1 MPQPQPP
8 SLDDLIERFKRELTE
23 HAAQERSRVTA
34 AADAAINRIH
44 ELEAALGHEPPRRSS
59 LARSAVPSPGPAQA
73 GEELRVPRRF
83 DRSVEPPPA
92 EDVPAGALLMARR
105 LADEGHTREEV
116 TEFLAENF
124 RRIDVPAAVD
134 HAFQD
139 APTAS

>member
-1 MPQPQPP
+1 MSQNPPP
-8 SLDDLIERFKRELTE
+8 SLDQLIERFKEEISE
-23 HAAQERSRVTA
+23 HAAQERARVTA

-44 ELEAALGHEPPRRSS
+44 ELEASLGQPAPERSS
-59 LARSAVPSPGPAQA
+59 LARSAVPMPDPS

-83 DRSVEPPPA
+83 ERSVEPDPA
-92 EDVPAGALLMARR
+92 KDVPAGALLMARR
-105 LADEGHTREEV
+105 LADEGHTRDEV

-139 APTAS
+139 ARVES